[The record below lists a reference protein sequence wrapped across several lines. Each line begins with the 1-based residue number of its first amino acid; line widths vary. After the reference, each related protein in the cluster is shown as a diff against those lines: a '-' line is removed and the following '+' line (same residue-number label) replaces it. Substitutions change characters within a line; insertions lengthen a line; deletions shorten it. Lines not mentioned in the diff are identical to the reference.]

1 MFMFGLVFVMF
12 VCLFVRL
19 VLVFIALWIGMFM
32 FGLVLVMFVCLFV
45 RLVLVFRCILV
56 VTAFVNWFTV
66 WCFFPG
72 STGFCTYDKIVNIII
87 HFIED
92 SKTKKS
98 NYKNL

>member
-1 MFMFGLVFVMF
+1 
-12 VCLFVRL
+12 
-19 VLVFIALWIGMFM
+19 MFM

-92 SKTKKS
+92 SKTKKLTIRIFDARVHVWCIVYH
-98 NYKNL
+98 N